1 MLSHPLRMVRFMGS
15 EQVLREVV
23 DSEHLFVVQC
33 THSEQVFGKGVAM
46 SVALELEYETF
57 YPRLRVLPEAGGRPA
72 GRARIQRRRV
82 LLGVVVVVLLV
93 LLMLPIRAFG
103 GKPVASSVP
112 TAGQGYIVQPGD
124 TIASIAAQVDHGG
137 AAGLTSRLAAEAGS
151 SVVVP
156 GEHLLIP

>member
-1 MLSHPLRMVRFMGS
+1 MGS
-15 EQVLREVV
+15 DQALGEVV

-33 THSEQVFGKGVAM
+33 SHGEQVFGKGVAM
-46 SVALELEYETF
+46 SVALELEYESF
-57 YPRLRVLPEAGGRPA
+57 YPRLRVLPEVPGRPA
-72 GRARIQRRRV
+72 RRARIQRRRI
-82 LLGVVVVVLLV
+82 LLGVAALVLLV

-112 TAGQGYIVQPGD
+112 TAGQEYIVQPGD

-137 AAGLTSRLAAEAGS
+137 AAGLTSLTSRLAAEVGS
-151 SVVVP
+151 TVVVP